1 MVLLQVPTVTLIGRS
16 SAIEQGR
23 RGGAGRDGLTTATG
37 TARIS
42 GIAVDAV
49 NGLPIA
55 GAQVD
60 VLSGSTS
67 SGRVVGPLAATD
79 TAQTFSE
86 ANGAFTFVGVPSGD
100 YTLATAPAGQT
111 PWANLPVAVRGS
123 HVDRL
128 DVHLRPGIR
137 VSGRYAFEA
146 PPMPPTPETSGGRF
160 GGDPYAL
167 ARGVTAGRLG
177 ALVPT
182 GYAGPPGVR
191 PDPAGRFETLPHAP
205 GRYLLLEQRVPGWQ
219 MERAMLDGRD
229 ISRVP
234 VELAD
239 VDLSGLVVTFVRQRV
254 QLSGTVT
261 PPAGV
266 EPRRFE
272 VVIFPADLDDWLRE
286 GLPTRL
292 PQRDLRVVH
301 VASSGAFA
309 VSGLAAGEYLVAAYP
324 GEYGGSL
331 GDDFFRRVAPF
342 ATRVTLEHGAPQTI
356 TLVPATPR

>member
-1 MVLLQVPTVTLIGRS
+1 VLVRPGETRSATDFRLVRRQTVRVSGVAIGPDGPAAHVRLRLTP
-16 SAIEQGR
+16 A
-23 RGGAGRDGLTTATG
+23 AGPDAE
-37 TARIS
+37 AVEFIS
-42 GIAVDAV
+42 
-49 NGLPIA
+49 
-55 GAQVD
+55 
-60 VLSGSTS
+60 
-67 SGRVVGPLAATD
+67 LAATD

-301 VASSGAFA
+301 VASSGPFA
-309 VSGLAAGEYLVAAYP
+309 VSGWPRASISSPPILVSMA
-324 GEYGGSL
+324 
-331 GDDFFRRVAPF
+331 VAW
-342 ATRVTLEHGAPQTI
+342 ATTSFDASPLSR
-356 TLVPATPR
+356 PA